1 MTPTPAQAANAAAEP
16 AARRAAASTKFL
28 AFSVD
33 DTAYGMPVL
42 RVREII
48 GLLDITPVPQVARHV
63 RGVVNLRG
71 KVIPVVDLRVTFG
84 RPASGDRE
92 RSCIVVVDV
101 RTSRGPS
108 LMGLIVDAVSEVI
121 ALGPAD
127 VESPPE
133 VGRSDEQGYLLGI
146 ARGRS
151 GVRML
156 LDIDRLLGVDAL
168 PAAPPAHPAAD
179 AASDDPGTS

>member
-1 MTPTPAQAANAAAEP
+1 MTPTAAQAATAAAEP
-16 AARRAAASTKFL
+16 DAPRAAASAKFL

-33 DTAYGMPVL
+33 DAAYGMPVL

-48 GLLDITPVPQVARHV
+48 GMLDITPVPQVARHV

-71 KVIPVVDLRVTFG
+71 KVIPVVDLHVTFG
-84 RPASGDRE
+84 RSSGDHE

-108 LMGLIVDAVSEVI
+108 LVGLIVDAVSEVI

-127 VESPPE
+127 VEPPPE
-133 VGRSDEQGYLLGI
+133 VGRSDEEGYLLGI
-146 ARGRS
+146 ARTRN

-156 LDIDRLLGVDAL
+156 LDIDRLLAVDAL
-168 PAAPPAHPAAD
+168 SAAAPVHPAAD
-179 AASDDPGTS
+179 TASDGPGAS